1 MSNTNIER
9 LQVVK
14 NPALYVDPAFYT
26 EQPDEDKPMTPEEE
40 AKFMENIDMDA
51 LDKIIEEI
59 EKEIDNPDAWIPFE
73 EAMDEIRRDILNE

>member
-40 AKFMENIDMDA
+40 AKFMENIDTEA
-51 LDKIIEEI
+51 LDKIIDYYETQM
-59 EKEIDNPDAWIPFE
+59 DNPDAWISWE
-73 EAMDEIRRDILNE
+73 EVKERLRRFD

>member
-1 MSNTNIER
+1 MNNTNIER

-40 AKFMENIDMDA
+40 AKFMENIDTEA
-51 LDKIIEEI
+51 LDKIIDYYETQM
-59 EKEIDNPDAWIPFE
+59 DNPDAWVPWE
-73 EAMDEIRRDILNE
+73 EVKERLRRFD

>member
-26 EQPDEDKPMTPEEE
+26 EQPDEDRPMTPEEE
-40 AKFMENIDMDA
+40 AKFMENIDMEA
-51 LDKIIEEI
+51 LDKIIDYLETQM
-59 EKEIDNPDAWIPFE
+59 DNPDAWVSWEDAKKIL
-73 EAMDEIRRDILNE
+73 RRYD